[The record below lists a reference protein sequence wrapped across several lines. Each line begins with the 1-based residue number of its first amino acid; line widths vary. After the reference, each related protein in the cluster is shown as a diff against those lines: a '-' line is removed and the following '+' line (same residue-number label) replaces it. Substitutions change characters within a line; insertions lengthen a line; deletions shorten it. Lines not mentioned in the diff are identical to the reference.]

1 MEISKPPSL
10 SESSTVLGPKR
21 FGLDASFDHLTTTIA
36 RMQNIYI
43 KRYLWWWNFWTIKWP
58 LGNGAKNGQYSS
70 RVGFEYSSDN
80 IIKMDPI
87 SIPTISTPYPCYKG
101 TPRRCMVATMRFFA
115 LFMASS
121 VLGESYVFNQIDFI
135 SEILSI
141 DWSSFEQVKLILD
154 QREMW
159 FKKFL

>member
-1 MEISKPPSL
+1 
-10 SESSTVLGPKR
+10 
-21 FGLDASFDHLTTTIA
+21 
-36 RMQNIYI
+36 
-43 KRYLWWWNFWTIKWP
+43 
-58 LGNGAKNGQYSS
+58 
-70 RVGFEYSSDN
+70 
-80 IIKMDPI
+80 
-87 SIPTISTPYPCYKG
+87 
-101 TPRRCMVATMRFFA
+101 MVATMRFFA